1 MEAQQTASLS
11 RQNRAGGWL
20 AGWLLLLLAT
30 AAIYRPA
37 VTGDGAFEAWDQARV
52 YVPLQVS
59 NARQRSAG
67 EIPLW
72 FRHGFLGYPLQGENE
87 CSGVYPP
94 AAVFH
99 LIGDPGTAW
108 AVFLLLHHL
117 LAAGGTMLLLKGLGS
132 GPTGATL
139 GAVVMVFGGWFV
151 GEIPQATLV
160 TSFAWT
166 PLVSALWLRACRTRR
181 LAPAAWAGLALA
193 IQASGAHPQVLFYTL
208 LALSLG
214 VVCEASGARKW
225 QRASWAAAAA
235 TVTVGIGL
243 GLAAP
248 QLWYCLE
255 TLLTTERGAGLSF
268 DRQMDGSLPPH
279 FLLQLLLPGATGDDH
294 RLQILFT
301 DIRIYAGIL
310 TLPLALVGW
319 RKGPTGAR
327 IFRWGLVLSV
337 LLALGRYGGLFL
349 VLGELPG
356 FRSIHVPAR
365 FLMFTSLSIAVLA
378 GLGLDHLIG
387 EPADT
392 VSRTWKRS
400 AVALGVTGV
409 VLLTAGL
416 VSRFSPG
423 SLDPNWLFGRGNHD
437 EVFVRE
443 WQNVSETARNAALSW
458 AAILGGS
465 SALLGGALCLVA
477 PTTDSRR
484 VGMLCVVLVTVDL
497 GLAATRLLNFAPGD
511 FYRTRPV
518 TLDLVN
524 RDRGRVAATVPD
536 YAYDAHARTLALLPD
551 NSAGLFDVEAFS
563 INPGARS
570 DWLRRTSAAVSPKLH
585 ALFHVGTL
593 IIRRELPAVSDPI
606 PGIRRSDELG
616 EYGIYNVPDVQPRAS
631 LCRDI
636 LLVTRP
642 QAVLDTIASPRFVLG
657 ETVILDRPPHHLPG
671 TANESDVEESVRIVT
686 DRAQTVEIE
695 ASLVRDGILVLADLF
710 HDGWRATDNGQPVT
724 ILRANGLCRGIAL
737 GPGLHRIRFEYRPR
751 SFEQGLWVSAATLIV
766 LLVCSFVSWRRG
778 RG

>member
-166 PLVSALWLRACRTRR
+166 PLVSALWLHACRTRR
-181 LAPAAWAGLALA
+181 LAPATWAGLALA

-279 FLLQLLLPGATGDDH
+279 FLLQ
-294 RLQILFT
+294 
-301 DIRIYAGIL
+301 
-310 TLPLALVGW
+310 
-319 RKGPTGAR
+319 
-327 IFRWGLVLSV
+327 
-337 LLALGRYGGLFL
+337 
-349 VLGELPG
+349 
-356 FRSIHVPAR
+356 
-365 FLMFTSLSIAVLA
+365 
-378 GLGLDHLIG
+378 
-387 EPADT
+387 
-392 VSRTWKRS
+392 
-400 AVALGVTGV
+400 
-409 VLLTAGL
+409 
-416 VSRFSPG
+416 
-423 SLDPNWLFGRGNHD
+423 
-437 EVFVRE
+437 
-443 WQNVSETARNAALSW
+443 
-458 AAILGGS
+458 
-465 SALLGGALCLVA
+465 
-477 PTTDSRR
+477 
-484 VGMLCVVLVTVDL
+484 
-497 GLAATRLLNFAPGD
+497 
-511 FYRTRPV
+511 
-518 TLDLVN
+518 
-524 RDRGRVAATVPD
+524 
-536 YAYDAHARTLALLPD
+536 
-551 NSAGLFDVEAFS
+551 
-563 INPGARS
+563 
-570 DWLRRTSAAVSPKLH
+570 
-585 ALFHVGTL
+585 
-593 IIRRELPAVSDPI
+593 
-606 PGIRRSDELG
+606 
-616 EYGIYNVPDVQPRAS
+616 
-631 LCRDI
+631 
-636 LLVTRP
+636 
-642 QAVLDTIASPRFVLG
+642 
-657 ETVILDRPPHHLPG
+657 
-671 TANESDVEESVRIVT
+671 
-686 DRAQTVEIE
+686 
-695 ASLVRDGILVLADLF
+695 
-710 HDGWRATDNGQPVT
+710 
-724 ILRANGLCRGIAL
+724 
-737 GPGLHRIRFEYRPR
+737 
-751 SFEQGLWVSAATLIV
+751 
-766 LLVCSFVSWRRG
+766 
-778 RG
+778 